1 MCNSTKTREVQ
12 FSSRYLERQLIAK
25 KNISGSEINT
35 SINARD
41 VGLTLDRCLTI
52 STHVSNLC
60 NKFAADALK
69 RIGNIWPYLDQ
80 SSTEKL
86 IHTFV
91 SPELDCL

>member
-1 MCNSTKTREVQ
+1 MCNSTKTGVVQ

-25 KNISGSEINT
+25 ENISGSEINT

-52 STHVSNLC
+52 STYVSNLC
-60 NKFAADALK
+60 KFAAYALK
-69 RIGNIWPYLDQ
+69 PIGTIWSYLAQ

-86 IHTFV
+86 IHAFV
-91 SPELDCL
+91 SPEWDCL

>member
-1 MCNSTKTREVQ
+1 MCNSTKTGVVQ

-25 KNISGSEINT
+25 ENISGSEINT

-60 NKFAADALK
+60 KFAAYALK
-69 RIGNIWPYLDQ
+69 PIGTIWPYLAQ

-86 IHTFV
+86 IHAFV

>member
-1 MCNSTKTREVQ
+1 MCNSTKTGVVQ

-25 KNISGSEINT
+25 ENISGSKINT

-52 STHVSNLC
+52 FTHVSNLF
-60 NKFAADALK
+60 KFAAYALK
-69 RIGNIWPYLDQ
+69 RIGTIRPYLDQ

-86 IHTFV
+86 IHAFV

>member
-1 MCNSTKTREVQ
+1 MCNSTKTGVVQ

-25 KNISGSEINT
+25 ENISGSEINT

-60 NKFAADALK
+60 NKFAADTLK
-69 RIGNIWPYLDQ
+69 RNGTIRPYLDQ

>member
-1 MCNSTKTREVQ
+1 MCNSTKTRGVQ

-52 STHVSNLC
+52 STHVSMM
-60 NKFAADALK
+60 
-69 RIGNIWPYLDQ
+69 
-80 SSTEKL
+80 
-86 IHTFV
+86 
-91 SPELDCL
+91 